1 MVHVALAAAPSVVKL
16 PIYRRV
22 FGFQIASGARVGCS
36 VLDVDHLA
44 LESGAHIGHGN
55 FLTGTR
61 RVTLGLGAAI
71 DHLNIVRGGDEVVL
85 EDYARVMRLNVLN
98 SIPDN
103 DADKPTSPSLHLG
116 KGACVVSGHRLDFT
130 DRIDLGINV
139 TVAGRNSSLWTHNR
153 QDTRPIRIGDFC
165 YLGSEVRLGPG
176 AELGA
181 FSILAMGGVLVK
193 SLGQG
198 RIVAGGVPARVIREI
213 TPEDEHR
220 LTRKTS
226 RATPDDAY

>member
-1 MVHVALAAAPSVVKL
+1 MKL

-22 FGFQIASGARVGCS
+22 FGFNIAAGARVGCS

-44 LESGAHIGHGN
+44 LAAGAHIGHGN
-55 FLTGTR
+55 VLTGTK
-61 RVTLGLGAAI
+61 RVTLGVCAGI

-103 DADKPTSPSLHLG
+103 DADKPTNPRLHLG

-130 DRIDLGINV
+130 DQIELGVNV

-153 QDTRPIRIGDFC
+153 QDTKPIRIGDYC

-176 AELGA
+176 AALGA

-193 SLGQG
+193 PVGEG

-213 TPEDEHR
+213 TAEDERR
-220 LTRKTS
+220 LTRKTARS
-226 RATPDDAY
+226 TPDDAY